1 MSKMSKILIS
11 MILLLIGY
19 SNIVRANTIKIYV
32 QAAPGGAIDLTA
44 RTLSKILAEQNI
56 DTVVIN
62 QAGAFG
68 DIAYNTVLNEK
79 DTAILAGAAATF
91 IFSSVEQDRNNPYP
105 GTMKLIAPVVKT
117 PMAFLTS
124 PAGYLDFQSLVTSAR
139 ASNLPCAV
147 SNAHGTSELKRINK
161 EYSTKFE
168 PVSYKG
174 SAPVALDL
182 TGNHIKCAY
191 DSVGTHIAR
200 HEDKQVKI
208 LAVTHKIDSL
218 PIPLASSVLPKYTF
232 ENWYGFAIA
241 NDSILLKNQ
250 TLIES
255 IKNFKSSTHSQ
266 FMLNAGFILELTR
279 EDIAKEVQE
288 QTELYRKLK

>member
-1 MSKMSKILIS
+1 MNKIVITL
-11 MILLLIGY
+11 MFLLVGCF
-19 SNIVRANTIKIYV
+19 NIAQANTIKIYV
-32 QAAPGGAIDLTA
+32 QAAPGGAIDVTA

-105 GTMKLIAPVVKT
+105 GTMKIIAPVVKT

-124 PAGYLDFQSLVTSAR
+124 PAGYNDFQSLITSAR

-147 SNAHGTSELKRINK
+147 GNAHGTSELKRINK
-161 EYSTKFE
+161 EYGTKFE
-168 PVSYKG
+168 PVVYKG
-174 SAPVALDL
+174 TGALAPDL
-182 TGNHIKCAY
+182 AGNHIKCAY
-191 DSVGTHIAR
+191 DSAGTHIPR
-200 HEDKQVKI
+200 HNDKQVKI
-208 LAVTHKIDSL
+208 LAVTHNIDKLSVPLVNSL
-218 PIPLASSVLPKYTF
+218 LPKYTF

-241 NDSILLKNQ
+241 NDSVLLKNQ
-250 TLIES
+250 KLIDS

-266 FMLNAGFILELTR
+266 FMLNSGFILESTK
-279 EDIAKEVQE
+279 EGIAKEVQE